1 MRERNDIFANVDWI
15 TITLYFILV
24 LFGWFNIFAAV
35 YDASANQNI
44 FDLNLNSGKQ
54 LIWISASVITI
65 IIIFFADFRLI
76 DSLAYFAYG
85 AVMLLLIAVLFFGRE
100 VAGSTSWFEI
110 GSFRFQPSEFAK
122 FVTALAMAKYL
133 SDPQAKLDRIPD
145 LAAIGAILFL
155 PIALILLQGDAGTT
169 MVFSIFV
176 LVLFR
181 EGLSPVPLIIG
192 VLGAIVFLLAIYLT
206 QIIGW
211 NQWAIMGGIFGI
223 GVIIA
228 ILNRA
233 KTSKIITTLV
243 ITASVCLVVYSVDF
257 IFDKVLKE
265 HQRTRILV
273 LFNPDLDPRGAGY
286 NVNQSK
292 IAIGSGGFDGKG
304 FLEGTQ
310 TKYDYV
316 PEQSTDFIFCTIGEE
331 HGYIGSFIL
340 VILFSALIIRV
351 IQLAE
356 RQKMRFSRVYG
367 YCVAMILFFHFAV
380 NISMTIGLFPVIGIP
395 LPFFS
400 YGGSSL
406 IAFTVLLFTM
416 VKLDSHRMQVLSH

>member
-1 MRERNDIFANVDWI
+1 MRERTDIFANVDWI
-15 TITLYFILV
+15 TIFLYFALV
-24 LFGWFNIFAAV
+24 LFGWFNIYAAV
-35 YDASANQNI
+35 YDASANQSI

-54 LIWISASVITI
+54 LVWIGASVVTI

-76 DSLAYFAYG
+76 DSLAYVAFG
-85 AVMLLLIAVLFFGRE
+85 VVLLLLIAVLFFGRE

-122 FVTALAMAKYL
+122 FVTALALAKYL
-133 SDPQAKLDRIPD
+133 GDPQAKLDRIPD
-145 LAAIGAILFL
+145 LMAVGAILFL
-155 PIALILLQGDAGTT
+155 PVALILLQGDAGTA
-169 MVFSIFV
+169 MVFSIFI

-181 EGLSPVPLIIG
+181 EGLSPIPLILG

-206 QIIGW
+206 QILELNQIYIYSGIIVIG
-211 NQWAIMGGIFGI
+211 ALATF
-223 GVIIA
+223 
-228 ILNRA
+228 LNRA
-233 KTSKIITTLV
+233 KRSKLITSILITV
-243 ITASVCLVVYSVDF
+243 AICGVVRSVDF
-257 IFDKVLKE
+257 VFEDVLKP
-265 HQRTRILV
+265 HQQTRILV
-273 LFNPDLDPRGAGY
+273 LFNPDLDPQGAGY

-331 HGYIGSFIL
+331 HGYIGSFI
-340 VILFSALIIRV
+340 VIVLFSALILRV

-367 YCVAMILFFHFAV
+367 YCVAMILFFHFSI
-380 NISMTIGLFPVIGIP
+380 NLSMTIGLFPVIGIP